1 MIAALVILT
10 AALGVIAGIFL
21 SPLVKPSS
29 SPALS
34 AKGGSASGGQ
44 LSSPPIP
51 QTTPAERDL
60 ARMADVNLIK
70 IGLSSFAQDE
80 KRFPDRLAELIPK
93 HLTEIPLDPQSG
105 RPYHYF
111 YSPAGYTLSFS
122 LESGALAL
130 SAGDHIL
137 TPRGT
142 DLPLVQPASPP
153 TPEPIAPTPTETEVE
168 VIPPPAPTSPD
179 PSRVESREPSRGA
192 DADDD
197 GVADESERLAGT
209 DPTKA
214 DTDGDGLTDGEEL
227 GAHHTDPL
235 KIDTDSDGFSDKTE
249 LDAGFDPNGP
259 GKLQSG

>member
-10 AALGVIAGIFL
+10 GALGVIAGIFL
-21 SPLVKPSS
+21 SPLVLADK
-29 SPALS
+29 
-34 AKGGSASGGQ
+34 
-44 LSSPPIP
+44 
-51 QTTPAERDL
+51 TTPPPPAEEPSAPQSTPGERDL

-111 YSPAGYTLSFS
+111 FSPAGYTLSFS

-142 DLPLVQPASPP
+142 DLPLIQPTSPRAH
-153 TPEPIAPTPTETEVE
+153 EPATTTPTETEVE
-168 VIPPPAPTSPD
+168 VIPPPAPASP
-179 PSRVESREPSRGA
+179 EPGRGA
-192 DADDD
+192 DADGD

-227 GAHHTDPL
+227 GMHHTDPL
-235 KIDTDSDGFSDKTE
+235 KTDTDEDGFSDKIE

-259 GKLQSG
+259 GKKE